1 MYLSSKT
8 LSRTNWKAKLVL
20 LLLIF
25 SQPARADDEEI
36 YYGSR
41 AGMSATVVSKSGVGT
56 ANAVINVKH
65 LPKNAK
71 AYCVGYEQDNSM
83 ACVRRTM
90 VDVKIPDKVFGN
102 CKKKTWSD
110 LSGRSYKFLGRHKA
124 GDFAPDY
131 ALRDTGSGDILDGSS
146 ASGYGEALSV
156 FQALCPGIAK

>member
-1 MYLSSKT
+1 MT
-8 LSRTNWKAKLVL
+8 AKFVL
-20 LLLIF
+20 LSVISL
-25 SQPARADDEEI
+25 QPATAASEEI

-41 AGMSATVVSKSGVGT
+41 AGMSATVVSKSGIGT
-56 ANAVINVKH
+56 ANAVIRVEH

-71 AYCVGYEQDNSM
+71 AYCVEYEQDNSM

-90 VDVKIPDKVFGN
+90 VDVKIPDRVSGN
-102 CKKKTWSD
+102 CTKKTWSD
-110 LSGRSYKFLGRHKA
+110 LSGRSYAFLGRHKA

-131 ALRDTGSGDILDGSS
+131 AIKHALSGEILDGSS